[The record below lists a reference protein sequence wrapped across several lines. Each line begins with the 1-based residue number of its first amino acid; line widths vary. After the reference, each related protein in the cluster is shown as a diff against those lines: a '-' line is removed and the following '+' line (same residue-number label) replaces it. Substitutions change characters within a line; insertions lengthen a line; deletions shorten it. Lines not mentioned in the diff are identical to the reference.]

1 MTEQDIFNFKHTFY
15 DLGKDFY
22 EQVEPKKVQNPE
34 LVVFNHEL
42 AEELEVNTQGLSE
55 KEKADVFSGKLAL
68 KNSKIIAQAYAG
80 HQFGYFTRLGD
91 GRAHLLGE
99 QKLKNETLKDIQ
111 LKGSGPTAFSRSGDG
126 RATLYSML
134 REYLISE
141 AMYGLKIPTSRSL
154 AVVKTN
160 EKVRRETFHE
170 GAVLTRVMDS
180 LLRVGTFEYAKRFLS
195 VEHLEK
201 LLNYAIDR
209 HFPEVKQCENKALSF
224 IEKVMDKQIELVVN
238 WMRVGFIH
246 GVMNTDNVS
255 IPGQTFDYGPCAF
268 MNNYDPQTVFS
279 SVDQQ
284 GRYAYGNQ
292 PSIAHWN
299 ITVLAGT
306 LLPLVDADNDK
317 AVEKAQAMIDT
328 FGKRFEKAY
337 MNMMGKKIGITFKG
351 GKDKNIIEEL
361 LNMMRIFGWDY
372 TNTFNYLREDN
383 FPDNYD
389 LERFQI
395 WVNKWK
401 SRKAEEKI
409 DSEKVMLGVN
419 PVIIPRN
426 HIVEEILEL
435 AVENDLSTFNNYLK
449 LLRNPYD
456 KSVEEK
462 YTLPP
467 KGGDAGYQTYCGT

>member
-1 MTEQDIFNFKHTFY
+1 MAKQEIFNFKHTFY
-15 DLGKDFY
+15 ELGKEFY
-22 EQVEPKKVQNPE
+22 ERVEPSKVKSPE
-34 LVVFNHEL
+34 LIVFNDQL
-42 AEELEVNTQGLSE
+42 AEQLEINTDNLSE
-55 KEKADVFSGKLAL
+55 STKADIFSGKKLT
-68 KNSKIIAQAYAG
+68 KNAISIAQAYAG

-99 QKLKNETLKDIQ
+99 QKLKNGSLKDIQ

-134 REYLISE
+134 REYLVSE
-141 AMYGLKIPTSRSL
+141 AMHGLKIPTSRSL

-160 EKVRRETFHE
+160 EKVRREVFHE

-201 LLNYAIDR
+201 LLNYAIER
-209 HFPEVKQCENKALSF
+209 HYPEIQEGENKTLSF
-224 IEKVMDKQIELVVN
+224 IEKVMEKQIELVVN

-306 LLPLVDADNDK
+306 LLPLVDDDHDK
-317 AVEKAQAMIDT
+317 AVEKAQSLIDT
-328 FGKRFEKAY
+328 FGERFESAY
-337 MNMMGKKIGITFKG
+337 MNMMGKKIGITYRSG
-351 GKDKNIIEEL
+351 EDKNIIEEL

-372 TNTFNYLREDN
+372 TNTFNHLRENN
-383 FPDNYD
+383 FPKNYD
-389 LERFQI
+389 LERFQA
-395 WVNKWK
+395 WHKKWK
-401 SRKAEEKI
+401 VRQEEEKI
-409 DSEKVMLGVN
+409 DSQKVMLEVN

-426 HIVEEILEL
+426 HIVEEVLEL
-435 AVENDLSTFNNYLK
+435 GVQGNLDQFNSYLQI
-449 LLRNPYD
+449 LRKPYD
-456 KSVEEK
+456 KNVEEK

-467 KGGDAGYQTYCGT
+467 ENGDAGYQTYCGT